1 MTVGERR
8 TPGLRWDSC
17 IEQSHKGSKRAI
29 IEKERRA
36 ENKKKK
42 GQLWWK
48 EGQQKQE
55 FKQLKFWRKGEGHL
69 NRVSFM

>member
-36 ENKKKK
+36 ENKKKRASCGGK
-42 GQLWWK
+42 KDSKNRNSNSYSFGEK
-48 EGQQKQE
+48 ERGT
-55 FKQLKFWRKGEGHL
+55 
-69 NRVSFM
+69 